1 MAIQTCCELTS
12 LTPEQLEELIL
23 KDKETN
29 LIYREDGQDINRPIT
44 DIQECLNNLID
55 ARKRLINIGFY
66 NGKRQT
72 REPEVQIKPRE
83 PLSSPL
89 EENGYPDS
97 DPGDVPPYTEMEI

>member
-1 MAIQTCCELTS
+1 MAIQVCCELTS

-29 LIYREDGQDINRPIT
+29 LIYREDGYDISRPLN
-44 DIQECLNNLID
+44 DIQECLNNLLD

-72 REPEVQIKPRE
+72 RESEIQIGTGTSIPV
-83 PLSSPL
+83 PL
-89 EENGYPDS
+89 EEDRYPDS
-97 DPGDVPPYTEMEI
+97 DPGDVPPHTEMEI